1 MLKITL
7 HDTPESLRLELEG
20 RLAGPWVGEL
30 EAAWR
35 AATLGRAVR
44 PLSVDLTGVDCV
56 DGAGRYLLALMRHA
70 GARFIAPGCCMSAL
84 VRELAGEW
92 PARAKTRKR
101 SHSED
106 PKEVGD
112 A

>member
-7 HDTPESLRLELEG
+7 HETRESLRLQLEG

-35 AATLGRAVR
+35 SAAASRGVR
-44 PLSVDLTGVDCV
+44 PLSVDLTGVAGV
-56 DGAGRYLLALMRHA
+56 DAAGRYLLALMRHD

-84 VRELAGEW
+84 VREIAGEW
-92 PARAKTRKR
+92 PARLTARGK
-101 SHSED
+101 SET
-106 PKEVGD
+106 K
-112 A
+112 